1 MPPPPHIFAN
11 LSTSKKKD
19 QVARIGVRGGGL
31 GDSGNARKKTFF
43 SIDVFPKEYRKLKG
57 EIAELRKKN
66 KMQQDCVEATKEP
79 PSSPSEIRC
88 HICQMLFKSE
98 SRLATLIAREAH
110 YENEHRKVT
119 TTTTTKYHRRW
130 R

>member
-1 MPPPPHIFAN
+1 MPE
-11 LSTSKKKD
+11 LGS
-19 QVARIGVRGGGL
+19 GGGGL

-43 SIDVFPKEYRKLKG
+43 PIDVFPKEYRKLKQ

-66 KMQQDCVEATKEP
+66 KMQKDCVEAT
-79 PSSPSEIRC
+79 SEIVC
-88 HICQMLFKSE
+88 HICQMQFKSE